1 MTDDTTLIRVPTRT
15 RDRVRQTA
23 RSSGTTFGQV
33 IERGLDL
40 IEREEFWEK
49 VAAIEPDDDYRR
61 EFAAWDALSDPA

>member
-1 MTDDTTLIRVPTRT
+1 
-15 RDRVRQTA
+15 VRQTA